1 LGKGSIFAYLP
12 VKSIEEYNNRDSV
25 PLKLFQNKVSQ
36 GRHMK
41 KSMCPIRKTK
51 NATMQVKNFVILLSC
66 AAALTSCKNGLFGKN
81 KKQQSEVTGWNYND
95 KNMGGYQVAKSQEQ
109 GNGPGLVFVQGG
121 TFTMGQTE
129 EDVMSDWNNI
139 PKRVT
144 VPSFYMDRTEVAN
157 VHYREYIYWL
167 NRVFDPEGDANNQ
180 KIIDNALP
188 DTLVWRSELSYNEPL
203 VEYYFRHPGFNNYPV
218 VGVSWRQAY
227 DFCLWRSDRVNEGI
241 LMKKGYVATQGLQG
255 QQQENNFT
263 TKSYLLGL
271 YQAQP
276 GKGATSKK
284 NPLKTAQGTPR
295 TQVAME
301 DGLLLPDY
309 RLPFE
314 SEWEYA
320 AYGLINQNPRPSTK
334 EGKRGEE
341 LQSNKQVYPWAQNVN
356 GLRETKHGS
365 WQGQFLAN
373 FKRGSGDNAGV
384 AGGLNDRAIYTA
396 EVKSFY
402 PNGFGIYNMAGN
414 VSEWVFDVFR
424 PLSSLDF
431 GGNNDDVAPVRG
443 NRFRTIDKSSGEP
456 RIDSMGRVVMRDVTD
471 SESAKRRNYQRGNV
485 INFLDGDEQSEASY
499 GYGKTTLVSD
509 KSRVYKG
516 GSWNDRAYWLSPGT
530 RRYMEEDQASSTVGF
545 RCAMDRMGSPEG
557 NKRKTGQFFRTK
569 KQKR

>member
-1 LGKGSIFAYLP
+1 
-12 VKSIEEYNNRDSV
+12 
-25 PLKLFQNKVSQ
+25 
-36 GRHMK
+36 
-41 KSMCPIRKTK
+41 
-51 NATMQVKNFVILLSC
+51 MQSKHLLILLSS
-66 AAALTSCKNGLFGKN
+66 AVLFGSCSKVSN
-81 KKQQSEVTGWNYND
+81 IFKKKPQKSEATGWNYND
-95 KNMGGYQVAKSQEQ
+95 KNMGGYQVAKTKEQ
-109 GNGPGLVFVQGG
+109 ASGPGLVFVQGG

-129 EDVMSDWNNI
+129 EDVMGDWNNI
-139 PKRVT
+139 PRRVT
-144 VPSFYMDRTEVAN
+144 VPSFYIDRTEVAN
-157 VHYREYIYWL
+157 VHYREYIHWL
-167 NRVFDPEGDANNQ
+167 NRVFDPESDPNNHKILDA
-180 KIIDNALP
+180 ALP

-203 VEYYFRHPGFNNYPV
+203 VEYYFRHPSFNDYPV

-227 DFCLWRSDRVNEGI
+227 DYCLWRSDRVNEGI
-241 LMKKGYVATQGLQG
+241 LMEKGYVAKQGIQG

-276 GKGATSKK
+276 GHPSKK
-284 NPLKTAQGTPR
+284 DKLISPMGTPR
-295 TQVAME
+295 TTVSME
-301 DGLLLPDY
+301 DGILLPNY

-314 SEWEYA
+314 AEWEYA
-320 AYGLINQNPRPSTK
+320 AYGLINQNPRPSKK
-334 EGKRGEE
+334 EGQRGEE

-365 WQGQFLAN
+365 WHGQFLAN

-414 VSEWVFDVFR
+414 VSEWVADVYR
-424 PLSSLDF
+424 PLTLMDA
-431 GGNNDDVAPVRG
+431 DDVSPYRG
-443 NRFRTIDKSSGEP
+443 NKFMKIYKNDNGEAE
-456 RIDSMGRVVMRDVTD
+456 IDSTGKVKMVEVTD
-471 SESAKRRNYQRGNV
+471 AESKNRRNYQRGNV
-485 INFLDGDEQSEASY
+485 INFLDGDTLSNASY
-499 GYGKTTLVSD
+499 GYGRTTLVSD

-530 RRYMEEDQASSTVGF
+530 RRYLEEDQASSTIGF

-557 NKRKTGQFFRTK
+557 NKRKTGNYFAKR